1 MPNIWD
7 IYRHLKFL
15 PTHVFIFSSV
25 IMQFLYMRRTVPKC
39 VDLRVQA
46 QKSGTLIWNLAE
58 TMSGAK
64 AQTWCMAVKCIELRV
79 AVFFSKIR
87 IWRTPPP
94 HIESRGLHVEAVW
107 GVETT
112 WKVDILDGA
121 PQWMSTAAGS
131 HCPAFSTDWQPCSSL
146 SCSSLTNFLF
156 VTPPGEHL
164 LCIIWQACFVLQLI
178 TEHTLPYFLREGISN
193 SSS

>member
-94 HIESRGLHVEAVW
+94 YRVQGAACRSSMGSGDHMEGRHSGRCSPVDEHCGRFTLPCILYRLTALLFFILFLPHQFSFCHSSRRTSALHNL
-107 GVETT
+107 TSM
-112 WKVDILDGA
+112 L
-121 PQWMSTAAGS
+121 
-131 HCPAFSTDWQPCSSL
+131 CPA
-146 SCSSLTNFLF
+146 TNYWTYFALF
-156 VTPPGEHL
+156 PK
-164 LCIIWQACFVLQLI
+164 
-178 TEHTLPYFLREGISN
+178 RRN
-193 SSS
+193 